1 MKKHDLARCTI
12 LPIAILLFC
21 VTGRVFPMTPD
32 PEGAP
37 LAKGE
42 HTAKIN
48 GLILSYTVA
57 GSGPVCIHPT
67 PGWGPSSE
75 LYSLS
80 LKPLEQKFTMV
91 YLDTRGCGRSEKP
104 ALNALA
110 MKDLVQDLEG
120 LRKHL
125 GVDSVWLMGH
135 SDGGLIILNY
145 AFSYAGHVRGLI
157 VVDAPLGGGD
167 QSGERFKK
175 LQLRKNEPWFP
186 EAFKA
191 FQAEPKSQEEFTASM
206 HTIMPFFFW
215 SIENLKKNQEVF
227 DKTDVSFYARR
238 GRGSS
243 DQSTADLASFYP
255 VMTIPTL
262 IIMGSD
268 DFVCSQS
275 ACEAIQKEI
284 RHSQLLVIKNAG
296 HFPWMEQQEEFFGGI
311 NKFVMPYLQ

>member
-1 MKKHDLARCTI
+1 MNKNNVIRWTLLSATILTFCAIGRVYSMTADTGGTPLAR
-12 LPIAILLFC
+12 
-21 VTGRVFPMTPD
+21 
-32 PEGAP
+32 
-37 LAKGE
+37 GE

-48 GLILSYTVA
+48 GLNLWYTVA

-110 MKDLVQDLEG
+110 MNDLVQDLEG

-125 GVDSVWLMGH
+125 GVDTVWLMGH

-145 AFSYAGHVRGLI
+145 AFAYAEHVRGLI
-157 VVDAPLGGGD
+157 VVDAPLGSRD
-167 QSGERFKK
+167 QNSGRMEK
-175 LQLRKNEPWFP
+175 LQRRKNEPWFAD
-186 EAFKA
+186 AFKS
-191 FQAEPKSQEEFTASM
+191 FQAEAHSQEEFTTSM
-206 HTIMPFFFW
+206 HTIMPFFFS
-215 SIENLKKNQEVF
+215 SIENLRKHQDVF

-243 DQSTADLASFYP
+243 DQTTADLASFYP
-255 VMTIPTL
+255 VMTMPTL

-268 DFVCSQS
+268 DFICSQS
-275 ACEAIQKEI
+275 AIEGIQKEI
-284 RHSQLLVIKNAG
+284 CHSQLLVIKNAG
-296 HFPWMEQQEEFFGGI
+296 HFPWMEQPELFFGGI
-311 NKFVMPYLQ
+311 NDFVARLK